1 VARATEGFSGAEL
14 EELVINALYEAF
26 AAPERELKT
35 EHLLKSAREIIP
47 LARSRA
53 RPARPLSGVHAG
65 SQTASRPAPRF
76 LLLPL
81 PYLDR
86 MDPMLR
92 PDLVRRLAPTDRLQT
107 DFGRERRRVRLALR
121 FAHADMPLVVRRQ
134 LKLLSGFRGPLYS
147 AMLSIGVALAAAVR
161 WPMELL
167 G

>member
-1 VARATEGFSGAEL
+1 
-14 EELVINALYEAF
+14 
-26 AAPERELKT
+26 
-35 EHLLKSAREIIP
+35 
-47 LARSRA
+47 
-53 RPARPLSGVHAG
+53 
-65 SQTASRPAPRF
+65 
-76 LLLPL
+76 
-81 PYLDR
+81 
-86 MDPMLR
+86 MLR

-147 AMLSIGVALAAAVR
+147 VMLSIGVALAAAVR